1 MPKGFAFLRLSFKY
15 TGKIPRRI
23 LSARFSV
30 TPDGGRAD
38 SRFGQEGFSEL
49 ARRNLKITVKRLNE
63 TALSGKAEFV
73 GDFYYG
79 EIFIHQQVGRMDNFG
94 FNKVFRQG
102 YAVIFFEF
110 SANIS
115 VAVRN
120 IRNKIRNGIL
130 QIFDVGRSAGKVD
143 NPFRFIITFCKTCEK
158 Q

>member
-1 MPKGFAFLRLSFKY
+1 MRFYVYRLSVRR
-15 TGKIPRRI
+15 KIFRRI

-79 EIFIHQQVGRMDNFG
+79 ETFIHQQVGRMDNFG
-94 FNKVFRQG
+94 FDKVFRQG

-130 QIFDVGRSAGKVD
+130 PSMISCLTIVMRFHR
-143 NPFRFIITFCKTCEK
+143 PFHSNEVILLPD
-158 Q
+158 QVPSP